1 LSDFL
6 CLNWLR
12 IFDVQVPK
20 HVWLEGDA
28 KVVVDAVNARAPV
41 WTRWGHLVEDISLTL
56 QNMSCWK
63 MCFIRRAANQAAHA
77 MARMAVK
84 QEMERVWFNDA
95 PNCLLP
101 IIVSEFL
108 AQGTYGN

>member
-1 LSDFL
+1 VLE
-6 CLNWLR
+6 
-12 IFDVQVPK
+12 DV
-20 HVWLEGDA
+20 
-28 KVVVDAVNARAPV
+28 
-41 WTRWGHLVEDISLTL
+41 
-56 QNMSCWK
+56 
-63 MCFIRRAANQAAHA
+63 FIRRAANQAAHA